1 MNQPPKT
8 FLALKRK
15 SCDIFNPA
23 SPLACWYLLKD
34 KHTHTEVAPLS
45 FLCWT
50 FQGSRMCIH
59 SFVDLLCLCL
69 ELSFSLIWLIA
80 IHLSALSFH
89 FTPSRKPCLSVL
101 SNPGEMFDLV
111 SMTTTH
117 CYHDYT
123 LLLSHWF
130 SSFGESIFLRW
141 FQQYLP
147 HTHLLQCDLDAPH
160 HHKWSLLLFLLSLG
174 RACGCFD
181 WWNTLERIVPV
192 LGVALK

>member
-1 MNQPPKT
+1 
-8 FLALKRK
+8 
-15 SCDIFNPA
+15 
-23 SPLACWYLLKD
+23 
-34 KHTHTEVAPLS
+34 
-45 FLCWT
+45 
-50 FQGSRMCIH
+50 MCIH

-89 FTPSRKPCLSVL
+89 ITPSRKPCLSVL

-123 LLLSHWF
+123 LLISHWF
-130 SSFGESIFLRW
+130 SSFGRVYFPKMVPTVSPTYTSSF
-141 FQQYLP
+141 
-147 HTHLLQCDLDAPH
+147 QCDLDTPH

-181 WWNTLERIVPV
+181 RWNTLEGVVPV